1 MVNNVIRDNSGWVS
15 NFSDSL
21 RFKVD
26 NNNPPSV
33 SIVEITT
40 EQSDSV
46 RIIYVLRDDEG
57 DTLRIRLGIARA
69 LLKVDETYRKILR
82 QYGLLK

>member
-1 MVNNVIRDNSGWVS
+1 MAGYDGDVLFRLEVSDGWVS
-15 NFSDSL
+15 KFSDSL

-46 RIIYVLRDDEG
+46 RINYVLRSGLFHLIKRE
-57 DTLRIRLGIARA
+57 IR
-69 LLKVDETYRKILR
+69 
-82 QYGLLK
+82 